1 MGAFDVVVLGG
12 GTAGVHVAT
21 EVAGG
26 GKAVALVEAGL
37 IGGESA
43 YLACLPSNS
52 LLLSAARALTWEDA
66 VARRDEVTGG
76 LDDSAP
82 AARLNRA
89 GVTVIRGTGRITSPG
104 TVEVTLAP
112 GASPAPAGTTVS
124 LTYSDLVIATG
135 CEPVAPPIEGLSDIP
150 AWTTAES
157 LCSPDLPRRLIVLG
171 GGPAGCE
178 LTQIYASFGSQ
189 VTLVEAEPALL
200 PGEPA
205 FAGEI
210 LAAALRRAGAEIYL
224 GSRATKAE
232 RTPDGLTLAL
242 ADGTRI
248 DADRLLLATGRRPR
262 LGGLGLDAL
271 GLAVTPGMA
280 LPTTTRCEVADVNGD
295 KGRVWA
301 AGDVTG
307 TTHTHASHYQAGV
320 VAANILGQR
329 READYSAIPRC
340 VFTTPSVFAVGVV
353 PGSPAARDEA
363 AGNGHVPSGDGHG
376 PAGDGHGPA
385 GDGHAS
391 AGDGHGPEAGNGATV
406 SNGTDLQTPQVQP
419 AAAGGES
426 FGSRRMLRIAR
437 IPAEAGTWPAR
448 PEGARGTEVTDT
460 GLTDTGLADTELA
473 DTGPADT
480 GPADTGLVTVRAS
493 LGDTTRARLGQDD
506 LGCLELYADARSG
519 VLAGAVAVGPDAAS
533 WMGEITLAIRAK
545 ISVEVL
551 ADVVH
556 AFPTYG
562 EALETALRELAG
574 TGGSTIIAD
583 QQEKGTGPLSEL
595 DMETPEGDA
604 IEQHQEV
611 FADETVTAARREV
624 PFDVNEA
631 DAAEQER
638 AVGFD
643 DDDYR

>member
-1 MGAFDVVVLGG
+1 MAAFDVVVLGG

-26 GKAVALVEAGL
+26 GKTVALVEAGL

-52 LLLSAARALTWEDA
+52 LLLSASRGEPWEDA
-66 VARRDEVTGG
+66 VARRAEVTGG
-76 LDDSAP
+76 LDDSA
-82 AARLNRA
+82 AAQRLNRA
-89 GVTVIRGTGRITSPG
+89 GVQVIRGTGRISAPG
-104 TVEVTLAP
+104 TVEVTRAQSVP
-112 GASPAPAGTTVS
+112 AAGGTGSNAAAGGTASGTAT

-150 AWTTAES
+150 AWTTAQS
-157 LCSPDLPRRLIVLG
+157 LSSPDLPRRLIVLG

-178 LTQIYASFGSQ
+178 LTQMYASFGSQ
-189 VTLVEAEPALL
+189 VTLVEAEPRLL

-210 LAAALRRAGAEIYL
+210 LAAALRRAGAEIRL

-232 RTPDGLTLAL
+232 RTADGLTLAL
-242 ADGTRI
+242 EDGTRI
-248 DADRLLLATGRRPR
+248 DAARLLLASGRRPR
-262 LGGLGLDAL
+262 LGGLGLDVL
-271 GLAVTPGMA
+271 GLEVTPGMA
-280 LPTTTRCEVADVNGD
+280 LPTTTRCEVAGTG
-295 KGRVWA
+295 GRVWA

-307 TTHTHASHYQAGV
+307 TTHTHASHYQADV
-320 VAANILGQR
+320 VAANILGR
-329 READYSAIPRC
+329 HREADYSAIPRC
-340 VFTTPSVFAVGVV
+340 VFTTPSVFAVGAI
-353 PGSPAARDEA
+353 PGEA
-363 AGNGHVPSGDGHG
+363 EETAG
-376 PAGDGHGPA
+376 
-385 GDGHAS
+385 
-391 AGDGHGPEAGNGATV
+391 
-406 SNGTDLQTPQVQP
+406 
-419 AAAGGES
+419 AGGGGDDGQDADHS
-426 FGSRRMLRIAR
+426 PGADQGPGADHGSDTDQSPDNGGRTRRMLRIAR
-437 IPAEAGTWPAR
+437 APSAEAASVEAAAEAEASPVTQGGT
-448 PEGARGTEVTDT
+448 GTQGGTAAQ
-460 GLTDTGLADTELA
+460 GG
-473 DTGPADT
+473 GPR
-480 GPADTGLVTVRAS
+480 LVTARAR
-493 LGDTTRARLGQDD
+493 LGDTARGYLGQDD
-506 LGCLELYADARSG
+506 LGRLELYADAGTG

-533 WMGEITLAIRAK
+533 WMSEVTLAIRAK
-545 ISVEVL
+545 IPVAVL

-574 TGGSTIIAD
+574 TGGSTARAD
-583 QQEKGTGPLSEL
+583 QQEKGTGTLSEL
-595 DMETPEGDA
+595 DIETPEGDA

-611 FADETVTAARREV
+611 IADEAVASPRREV

>member
-37 IGGESA
+37 IGGESP

-52 LLLSAARALTWEDA
+52 LLLSAARGQTWEGA
-66 VARRDEVTGG
+66 VARRTEVTGG
-76 LDDSAP
+76 LDDSGP
-82 AARLNRA
+82 ARRLNRA
-89 GVTVIRGTGRITSPG
+89 GVTVIRGTGRITAPG
-104 TVEVTLAP
+104 TVEVTLGPRAD
-112 GASPAPAGTTVS
+112 PAPAGTTMS

-189 VTLVEAEPALL
+189 VTLVEAEPTLL

-248 DADRLLLATGRRPR
+248 DADRLLLASGRRPR
-262 LGGLGLDAL
+262 LAGLGLDAL
-271 GLAVTPGMA
+271 GLQVTPGVA
-280 LPTTTRCEVADVNGD
+280 LPTTTRCEVAGVSGQ
-295 KGRVWA
+295 GRVWA

-307 TTHTHASHYQAGV
+307 TTHTHASRYQASV
-320 VAANILGQR
+320 VAANIGGQR

-353 PGSPAARDEA
+353 PAAA
-363 AGNGHVPSGDGHG
+363 AGNGSG
-376 PAGDGHGPA
+376 
-385 GDGHAS
+385 
-391 AGDGHGPEAGNGATV
+391 ERT
-406 SNGTDLQTPQVQP
+406 
-419 AAAGGES
+419 
-426 FGSRRMLRIAR
+426 RRMLRIAKA
-437 IPAEAGTWPAR
+437 PAEGAAGAP
-448 PEGARGTEVTDT
+448 GARLIT
-460 GLTDTGLADTELA
+460 A
-473 DTGPADT
+473 
-480 GPADTGLVTVRAS
+480 RAS
-493 LGDTTRARLGQDD
+493 LGDTTQAHLGQDD
-506 LGCLELYADARSG
+506 LGCLELYADAETG

-533 WMGEITLAIRAK
+533 WMGEVTLAIRAR
-545 ISVEVL
+545 ISVAVL

-574 TGGSTIIAD
+574 TGGSTVSAE
-583 QQEKGTGPLSEL
+583 QQEKGIGPLSEL

-611 FADETVTAARREV
+611 IEDETGNEDETGPSPRREV

>member
-37 IGGESA
+37 IGGESP

-52 LLLSAARALTWEDA
+52 LLLSAARGSSWEDA
-66 VARRDEVTGG
+66 VARRNDVTGG
-76 LDDSAP
+76 LDDSA
-82 AARLNRA
+82 AQRRLSRA
-89 GVTVIRGTGRITSPG
+89 GVTVIRGTGRITAPG

-112 GASPAPAGTTVS
+112 GEESAPAGTVVPLAYT
-124 LTYSDLVIATG
+124 DLVLATG

-189 VTLVEAEPALL
+189 VSLVEADQRLL

-210 LAAALRRAGAEIYL
+210 LAAALRRSGAEIYL

-232 RTPDGLTLAL
+232 RTTDGLTLAL

-248 DADRLLLATGRRPR
+248 DADRLLLASGRRPR

-271 GLAVTPGMA
+271 GLEIRPGMA
-280 LPTTTRCEVADVNGD
+280 LPTTTRCEVAGA
-295 KGRVWA
+295 GGHGIRVWA

-307 TTHTHASHYQAGV
+307 TTHTHASHYQASV
-320 VAANILGQR
+320 VAANILGVS
-329 READYSAIPRC
+329 READYSALPRC
-340 VFTTPSVFAVGVV
+340 VFTIPSVFSVGLV
-353 PGSPAARDEA
+353 PGTAEVGEDAENLPPD
-363 AGNGHVPSGDGHG
+363 AGAGTASGSGAENGYAPD
-376 PAGDGHGPA
+376 P
-385 GDGHAS
+385 
-391 AGDGHGPEAGNGATV
+391 
-406 SNGTDLQTPQVQP
+406 
-419 AAAGGES
+419 GERT
-426 FGSRRMLRIAR
+426 RRMLRIAQM
-437 IPAEAGTWPAR
+437 PGEDQAPPDHHAPLPDQVNGSGAAAGSPRLITA
-448 PEGARGTEVTDT
+448 
-460 GLTDTGLADTELA
+460 
-473 DTGPADT
+473 
-480 GPADTGLVTVRAS
+480 RAS
-493 LGDTTRARLGQDD
+493 LGDTARAQLGQDD
-506 LGCLELYADARSG
+506 LGCLELYADAGSG

-533 WMGEITLAIRAK
+533 WMGEVTLAIRAK
-545 ISVEVL
+545 IPVTIL

-574 TGGSTIIAD
+574 TRASAAGPSVVGDGAVMAG
-583 QQEKGTGPLSEL
+583 QEEGGTGPLSEQGI
-595 DMETPEGDA
+595 ETPEVDA
-604 IEQHQEV
+604 IEQHQELIP
-611 FADETVTAARREV
+611 DETVVGARREV

-631 DAAEQER
+631 DAAEQDR
-638 AVGFD
+638 VVGFD